1 MIWEGST
8 NSTLLSGQT
17 ECCLGIGNQSLR
29 SEITDGTTMKAEV
42 LRFMSSKKNDVRD
55 VRTFECCGPFLL
67 SCLYLRVERM
77 GHKPSVFWSCQMDD
91 CDRC

>member
-1 MIWEGST
+1 MVTREGPT

-29 SEITDGTTMKAEV
+29 SEITDGVTMKTVV
-42 LRFMSSKKNDVRD
+42 LGFMSSNKNDVRD

-67 SCLYLRVERM
+67 PCLYLRVERM
-77 GHKPSVFWSCQMDD
+77 GRKPNVF
-91 CDRC
+91 